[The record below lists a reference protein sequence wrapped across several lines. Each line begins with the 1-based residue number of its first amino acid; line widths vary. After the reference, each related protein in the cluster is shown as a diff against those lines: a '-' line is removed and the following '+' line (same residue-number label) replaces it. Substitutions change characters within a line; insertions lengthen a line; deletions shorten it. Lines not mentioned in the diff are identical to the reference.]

1 MNQIEKQPIKL
12 GTVVEQSQEVLPP
25 TSVKELDVPQ
35 EPAISEV
42 STPPFSAGTETEISP
57 EVNQPKPRVSY
68 GFPLE
73 LEQDSNKENPANIVA
88 EKIQGLPPRE

>member
-1 MNQIEKQPIKL
+1 MNQIEKQPIKP

-25 TSVKELDVPQ
+25 TSVEELNVPTGSI
-35 EPAISEV
+35 ASEV
-42 STPPFSAGTETEISP
+42 SAPPVSVEEEAEITP
-57 EVNQPKPRVSY
+57 EVGQVEPKLSY

-73 LEQDSNKENPANIVA
+73 QDSNEENPANMVA